1 MTKQFWKGSGDRM
14 TVQDKFTG
22 LMNAVRSMSG
32 TAGKLS
38 TDDAT
43 SIVGSAGQ
51 WGVRVPNITP
61 QKSQSGQPSVKDTK
75 NTTNIFDFS
84 NVQGQET
91 YSASV
96 YVENAPADLHLR
108 LFIWDK
114 SWKYAASTD
123 GTPLAK
129 GESGKLA
136 VQVTAPKGMLSP
148 GVLRCSLILEQEA
161 KGDVTINYKDLMV
174 NKGDYAPYTSA
185 TKPYTVDSLAER
197 LTALE
202 KKVGGGAKP
211 VLTAF
216 SRSLKGGVAYVA

>member
-1 MTKQFWKGSGDRM
+1 M
-14 TVQDKFTG
+14 TVKDEFTG

-43 SIVGSAGQ
+43 NIVGSAGQ
-51 WGVRVPNITP
+51 WGVRVPNLAPKDT
-61 QKSQSGQPSVKDTK
+61 QSGQPVVKDTK
-75 NTTNIFDFS
+75 NTADLFNLLNS
-84 NVQGQET
+84 QEQET
-91 YSASV
+91 YSASA
-96 YVENAPADLHLR
+96 YVENAPADVHLR

-114 SWKYAASTD
+114 NWKYAASTD

-129 GESGKLA
+129 GGSGKLA

-148 GVLRCSLILEQEA
+148 GILRCSLILEQEA

-174 NKGDYAPYTSA
+174 NEGDYAPYTSA

-197 LTALE
+197 LAALE
-202 KKVGGGAKP
+202 NKVGGGAKP

-216 SRSLKGGVAYVA
+216 LHPLKGGVAYVA

>member
-1 MTKQFWKGSGDRM
+1 MESGDNV

-22 LMNAVRSMSG
+22 LMNAVRSMAG
-32 TAGKLS
+32 ATGKLS
-38 TDDAT
+38 IDNAT

-61 QKSQSGQPSVKDTK
+61 QKSQSGQPSIKDTK
-75 NTTNIFDFS
+75 NTADLFDFL
-84 NVQGQET
+84 NVQEQET

-96 YVENAPADLHLR
+96 YVENTPADVHFR

-114 SWKYAASTD
+114 NWKYTASAD
-123 GTPLAK
+123 SASLAK
-129 GESGKLA
+129 GKSGKLV
-136 VQVTAPKGMLSP
+136 VQVTVPKGMPSP
-148 GVLRCSLILEQEA
+148 GALRCSLILDQEA

-174 NKGDYAPYTSA
+174 NEGDYAPYTSA
-185 TKPYTVDSLAER
+185 AKPYTVDSLAEQ

-202 KKVGGGAKP
+202 KKVGGAKP

-216 SRSLKGGVAYVA
+216 FRALRGGVAYVA